1 MAKKRRGTR
10 KEREA
15 RKKLLSEPWW
25 KLLDI
30 KVLIPIITV
39 LLMIIGFVAVN

>member
-1 MAKKRRGTR
+1 MAKKRKGTR

-30 KVLIPIITV
+30 KVLISIITV